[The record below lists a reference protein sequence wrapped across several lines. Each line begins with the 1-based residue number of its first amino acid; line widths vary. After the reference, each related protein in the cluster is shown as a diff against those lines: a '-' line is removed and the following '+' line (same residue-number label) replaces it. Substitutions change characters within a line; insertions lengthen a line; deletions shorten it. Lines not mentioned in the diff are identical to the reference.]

1 MLGPVRSLVPPTL
14 LNALDHRKQFERLD
28 ISDRIL
34 FEPGKYVG
42 LKSADDLVAMSG
54 RPDRRMFGEP
64 LAGDR
69 LESV

>member
-34 FEPGKYVG
+34 FEPREYVG
-42 LKSADDLVAMSG
+42 FKATDDLVAMTG
-54 RPDRRMFGEP
+54 RPSRRMFGEP
-64 LAGDR
+64 LAGNR